1 VNIRQ
6 LIRELEQI
14 AREHGDIEVQ
24 KQLRGASQAVPIGR
38 PIIYEEYDRIPLFQ
52 CWRTSTAREI
62 KKKVVVL

>member
-1 VNIRQ
+1 

-38 PIIYEEYDRIPLFQ
+38 PIIYEEYDRVPLFQ
-52 CWRTSTAREI
+52 CWRVGAAREV